1 MVESER
7 LLYLRLKQ
15 PNLWLGKFKQLHE
28 CMVRGE
34 TNAINTGQRI
44 ILPKSFTGGSRYM
57 FNNCK
62 DAFVICKYARYPS
75 YFITMT
81 CDPEWNEIKREV
93 TPQGLHAEDRSD
105 ILCRIFK
112 LKVDKLIRALKKGTF
127 FGKIIGYCLTIEF
140 QKRCL
145 PHIHL
150 LLFMH
155 PESKQQTVDDID
167 KVIKKEIPDKRENPK
182 LYAAV
187 EKYMV
192 HGPCGHLNS
201 KS

>member
-15 PNLWLGKFKQLHE
+15 PNLRLGKFKQLHE

-44 ILPKSFTGGSRYM
+44 ILPKSFTGGPRYM

-62 DAFVICKYARYPS
+62 DAFAICKYAGYPS

-81 CDPEWNEIKREV
+81 CNSEWNEIKREV
-93 TPQGLHAEDRSD
+93 TPQGLHAEDRPD

-112 LKVDKLIRALKKGTF
+112 LKVDKLIKELKRGTF

-140 QKRCL
+140 
-145 PHIHL
+145 
-150 LLFMH
+150 
-155 PESKQQTVDDID
+155 
-167 KVIKKEIPDKRENPK
+167 
-182 LYAAV
+182 
-187 EKYMV
+187 
-192 HGPCGHLNS
+192 
-201 KS
+201 